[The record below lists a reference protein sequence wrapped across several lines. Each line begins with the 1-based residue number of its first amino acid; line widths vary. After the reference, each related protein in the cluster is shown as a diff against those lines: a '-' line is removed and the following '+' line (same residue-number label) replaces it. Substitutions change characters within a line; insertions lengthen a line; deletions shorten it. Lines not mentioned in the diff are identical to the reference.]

1 MGFRI
6 SFQYLDL
13 EWYVLL
19 QQNIIPTMCLKIRN
33 MTGRLRWDWSVN
45 CWEFVKFIY
54 FSDCVTMHYNGV
66 ILWSTI
72 PYILIVRLNIEL
84 LHKFMK
90 FMFCRKI
97 VHFNKLLLFLMLVL
111 CFVAIFK
118 TIMIEMKK
126 KTLVL
131 IRFFLWTERKQTTTS
146 GGSCLTPTPAAS
158 ITTTPP
164 VRKPSGTARKTVISS
179 PLPSYR

>member
-1 MGFRI
+1 MRLISKLSRI
-6 SFQYLDL
+6 CKIYLFL
-13 EWYVLL
+13 VIVWLCTTMVSYCK
-19 QQNIIPTMCLKIRN
+19 IIFL
-33 MTGRLRWDWSVN
+33 
-45 CWEFVKFIY
+45 IY
-54 FSDCVTMHYNGV
+54 WLY
-66 ILWSTI
+66 
-72 PYILIVRLNIEL
+72 IEL

-90 FMFCRKI
+90 FMFCREI
-97 VHFNKLLLFLMLVL
+97 VHFNKLLLFWMLVL

>member
-1 MGFRI
+1 MRLISKLLRI
-6 SFQYLDL
+6 CKIYLFLVIVWLCTTMVSYCKILFLIYWLSDL
-13 EWYVLL
+13 HRTSSQIHEIYVLQRKL
-19 QQNIIPTMCLKIRN
+19 FTSI
-33 MTGRLRWDWSVN
+33 N
-45 CWEFVKFIY
+45 CCFFFW
-54 FSDCVTMHYNGV
+54 
-66 ILWSTI
+66 
-72 PYILIVRLNIEL
+72 
-84 LHKFMK
+84 
-90 FMFCRKI
+90 MF
-97 VHFNKLLLFLMLVL
+97 VL

>member
-1 MGFRI
+1 MRLISKLSRI
-6 SFQYLDL
+6 CKIYLFL
-13 EWYVLL
+13 VIVWLCT
-19 QQNIIPTMCLKIRN
+19 TMVSHCKI
-33 MTGRLRWDWSVN
+33 L
-45 CWEFVKFIY
+45 FLIY
-54 FSDCVTMHYNGV
+54 WLY
-66 ILWSTI
+66 
-72 PYILIVRLNIEL
+72 IEL

-90 FMFCRKI
+90 FMFCREI

>member
-1 MGFRI
+1 MRLISKLSRI
-6 SFQYLDL
+6 CKIYLFL
-13 EWYVLL
+13 VIVWLCT
-19 QQNIIPTMCLKIRN
+19 TMVSYCKI
-33 MTGRLRWDWSVN
+33 L
-45 CWEFVKFIY
+45 FLIY
-54 FSDCVTMHYNGV
+54 WLY
-66 ILWSTI
+66 
-72 PYILIVRLNIEL
+72 IEL

-97 VHFNKLLLFLMLVL
+97 VHFNKLLLFWMLVL

-131 IRFFLWTERKQTTTS
+131 IRFFLWTERKQTITS

>member
-1 MGFRI
+1 MRLISKLSRI
-6 SFQYLDL
+6 CKIYLFL
-13 EWYVLL
+13 VIVWLCT
-19 QQNIIPTMCLKIRN
+19 TMVSYCKI
-33 MTGRLRWDWSVN
+33 L
-45 CWEFVKFIY
+45 FLIY
-54 FSDCVTMHYNGV
+54 WLY
-66 ILWSTI
+66 
-72 PYILIVRLNIEL
+72 IEL

-90 FMFCRKI
+90 FMFCREI
-97 VHFNKLLLFLMLVL
+97 VHFNKLLLFWMLVL

>member
-1 MGFRI
+1 MRLISKLSRI
-6 SFQYLDL
+6 CKIYLFL
-13 EWYVLL
+13 VIVWLCT
-19 QQNIIPTMCLKIRN
+19 TMVSYCKI
-33 MTGRLRWDWSVN
+33 L
-45 CWEFVKFIY
+45 FLIY
-54 FSDCVTMHYNGV
+54 WLY
-66 ILWSTI
+66 
-72 PYILIVRLNIEL
+72 IEL

-90 FMFCRKI
+90 FMFCREI
-97 VHFNKLLLFLMLVL
+97 VHFNKLLLFWMLVL

-158 ITTTPP
+158 ITTMPP

>member
-1 MGFRI
+1 MRLIIKLLRI
-6 SFQYLDL
+6 CKIYLFL
-13 EWYVLL
+13 VIVWLCT
-19 QQNIIPTMCLKIRN
+19 TMVSYCKI
-33 MTGRLRWDWSVN
+33 L
-45 CWEFVKFIY
+45 FLIY
-54 FSDCVTMHYNGV
+54 WLY
-66 ILWSTI
+66 
-72 PYILIVRLNIEL
+72 IEL

-90 FMFCRKI
+90 FMFCREI
-97 VHFNKLLLFLMLVL
+97 VHFNKLLLFWMLVL

>member
-1 MGFRI
+1 MRLISKLSRI
-6 SFQYLDL
+6 CKIYLFL
-13 EWYVLL
+13 VIVWLCT
-19 QQNIIPTMCLKIRN
+19 TMVSHCKI
-33 MTGRLRWDWSVN
+33 L
-45 CWEFVKFIY
+45 FLIY
-54 FSDCVTMHYNGV
+54 TVCQTY
-66 ILWSTI
+66 
-72 PYILIVRLNIEL
+72 IEL

-90 FMFCRKI
+90 FMFCREI
-97 VHFNKLLLFLMLVL
+97 VHFNKLLLFWMLVL

-131 IRFFLWTERKQTTTS
+131 IRCFLWTERKQTTTS

>member
-1 MGFRI
+1 MRLISKLSRI
-6 SFQYLDL
+6 CKIYLFL
-13 EWYVLL
+13 VIVWLCT
-19 QQNIIPTMCLKIRN
+19 TMVSYCKI
-33 MTGRLRWDWSVN
+33 L
-45 CWEFVKFIY
+45 FLIY
-54 FSDCVTMHYNGV
+54 WLY
-66 ILWSTI
+66 
-72 PYILIVRLNIEL
+72 IEL

-90 FMFCRKI
+90 FMFCREI
-97 VHFNKLLLFLMLVL
+97 VHFNKLLLFWMLVL

-126 KTLVL
+126 NTLVL